1 MQRFA
6 KCNGL
11 DAEIDLSF
19 PNPLRGAASHAGSH
33 ASHAYAALQLPS
45 RQLQFGD
52 LSSGSPK
59 GGGSILLIPAANRN
73 HIESHAQCDIS
84 FHYCVNKVAFI
95 STLLHVHS
103 EI

>member
-52 LSSGSPK
+52 LSSGSQRRWVH
-59 GGGSILLIPAANRN
+59 LIPAANRN
-73 HIESHAQCDIS
+73 HIESHTQCDIS